1 MSQRIGLKSNL
12 LLFNQFCLFN
22 CFVLQHTRPWNNFP
36 FSFLS
41 IWYSCWV
48 SCNSIFPTTTS
59 GCGLRCCF
67 QMERQIAIVS
77 TKRKQRAQFKQI
89 PPIPVVTTP
98 PILSTLSRLHNWEV
112 LFGHLKAKV
121 VIDMQV
127 VGYFTWLSIGPSILS
142 PIVGTTFGQNC
153 NNPGKED
160 RKNKCSLFKNHPEW
174 GLREHDSH
182 FAIFF
187 HFDKGSF
194 QGHL

>member
-22 CFVLQHTRPWNNFP
+22 CFVLQHTRPWNHFP

-48 SCNSIFPTTTS
+48 SCNSIFPTTTL

-98 PILSTLSRLHNWEV
+98 PILSKLSRLHNWEV

-153 NNPGKED
+153 NNPGKGD
-160 RKNKCSLFKNHPEW
+160 DKISMDVDFKNVT
-174 GLREHDSH
+174 
-182 FAIFF
+182 I
-187 HFDKGSF
+187 
-194 QGHL
+194 